1 MPNNN
6 IRTSTLNLA
15 KMALM
20 TAVAVICT
28 FIHFPLL
35 PTATY
40 MEFELASIPI
50 LIAGF
55 VFGPIRGLVIAVA
68 SILIR
73 ALITGPPSG
82 PQGLIMNLIA
92 TGVLVF
98 VAASIYQKSMTK
110 KSGLFALI
118 IGGLAATAALIPA
131 NLIVTPFFLKIPIEA
146 VVGMLLPIIIPF
158 NLIKVAINT
167 SVVFLIYKRLSPFL
181 RKTIEAAPNDYVS
194 EIKASKDKARR
205 SMIGGIVWLTI
216 GLFVTTVT
224 IAITIAAA
232 SDIETAPDNIVFIV
246 LWAAILFSFMW
257 TVRSFTVYSKY
268 SKIIQEAETRAAAV
282 APDIIQDALPYESS
296 FQPQDQ
302 QGGDYQSGDY
312 QGNTGDTQIEVLDN
326 DTE

>member
-6 IRTSTLNLA
+6 IRTGTLNLS

-28 FIHFPLL
+28 LIHFPLL

-40 MEFELASIPI
+40 MEFELSSIPI
-50 LIAGF
+50 LISGF
-55 VFGPIRGLVIAVA
+55 VFGPVRGLAIAIA

-110 KSGLFALI
+110 KSGLLALI
-118 IGGLAATAALIPA
+118 AGGLAATAALIPA
-131 NLIVTPFFLKIPIEA
+131 NLIVTPFFLNIRIED

-167 SVVFLIYKRLSPFL
+167 AVVFLIYKRLSSFL
-181 RKTIEAAPNDYVS
+181 RKTLEPAPNDFSS
-194 EIKASKDKARR
+194 ETKASKDKARR
-205 SMIGGIVWLTI
+205 SMVGGIVWLTI
-216 GLFVTTVT
+216 GLFVTTTT

-232 SDIETAPDNIVFIV
+232 SDIETAPDTVVFIV
-246 LWAAILFSFMW
+246 LWAAILFSFLW
-257 TVRSFTVYSKY
+257 TFRSFTVYSKY
-268 SKIIQEAETRAAAV
+268 SKIIQEAEIKSAAII
-282 APDIIQDALPYESS
+282 PDAIPYETL
-296 FQPQDQ
+296 
-302 QGGDYQSGDY
+302 DYQSDDA
-312 QGNTGDTQIEVLDN
+312 GDTQIEVLD
-326 DTE
+326 DETE